1 MYELTF
7 SCPSETLV
15 LRDVSVSSHSVKDGT
30 WIDFDCSVQFQL
42 SVAEVELRA
51 ANEERDKL
59 LNDAN
64 FSSLQ
69 NDEAVTRA
77 RQERDEA
84 IDRKKAA
91 EVFILSLD
99 F

>member
-1 MYELTF
+1 MPVY
-7 SCPSETLV
+7 
-15 LRDVSVSSHSVKDGT
+15 
-30 WIDFDCSVQFQL
+30 FQL
-42 SVAEVELRA
+42 SVAEVELSA
-51 ANEERDKL
+51 AAEERDKL

-64 FSSLQ
+64 YSSLQ

-91 EVFILSLD
+91 EVYLLNTD
-99 F
+99 RLY